1 MSYVPLWCKSNFS
14 FLEGASHPAE
24 LVEAADEKG
33 LDAIALT
40 DRDGFY
46 GMVEAHSKA
55 EELDVDLIVGVEVSI
70 RNWGTMNLYPM
81 SREGYGNLCELL
93 SIGQQ
98 RTEKGDCWVTWPEVC
113 AHAGELLAAWGGDIS
128 WNAHERGDVLDV
140 GRRLAEDFD
149 GRLYVMIPRHRL
161 PEGPA
166 NEERLIELAD
176 ELEVPTVAVNEVLYH
191 DIERRSLQDILTC
204 IREGVTIHESAEFR
218 KSNGE
223 YRLKTPD
230 AFESL
235 FEDMPD
241 AVSRTVEF
249 AERCEFSMSDLE
261 YRYPSEVG
269 ESETSFERLRRLS
282 IEGAYD
288 KYGEP
293 LPDEVKEQIEDE
305 LSLIEE
311 LEYAGYFLTM
321 KEIVNFCKTENIMC
335 QGRGSAANSVV
346 CYCLGI
352 TAIDPVRMEL
362 LFERFISRERD
373 EPPDIDLDIEHDR
386 REEVIQHVYDKYGRD
401 RAAMVA
407 NVIRYRPKSAIRD
420 VAKALGFKQTKIE
433 RLAESVSSY
442 QMTPELFDE
451 AGFDPDLHLHQLCLE
466 HVAKILDFP
475 RHLSLHPGG
484 FVLGKHPV
492 NRLVPVE
499 NASKDDRTCIQWDKY
514 HLEELG
520 LFKVDLLG
528 LGALTQLHRSFDLI
542 EKYYGESLSMDTIP
556 AGDDDTYEMIC
567 DADTIG
573 VFQIESRA
581 QMSMLP
587 RLKPQNYY
595 DLVVEISLVRPG
607 PIEGEM
613 VHPYLRR
620 RQGDEEV
627 TYPHESL
634 KPVLKKTLGVPLF
647 QEQVMKLAM
656 VAADYTPGEADQL
669 RRDMGFRSQNALE
682 KHRSRMIPSM
692 IENGIEPE
700 YAERIF
706 KQIQGF
712 GSYGFPE
719 SHAASFALIAYATS
733 YVRCHYLPAFVCS
746 ILNSQPMGFYS
757 VSTIVEDAKRHDLEI
772 RSLDIN
778 YSDWDCTMEVS
789 SGDCPP
795 FNFPP
800 EGGKTGE
807 LNFPPEGGTSELNPS
822 PGGCKTSEQNFPS
835 EGGKTSEQNF
845 ASEEGKTGEQNLQL
859 KGRKIC
865 RWKVSPEGG
874 KVFGQTLD
882 KISLLREGKYLSEVS
897 FLRRDKH
904 LEKTSWFKR
913 QKHCD
918 TRQQTDLSPQRGEIK
933 WGENQNRQ
941 YKYAVRM
948 GARFVKGL
956 AEKQWERIQAERQKR
971 PFVSLRDFMDRV
983 DVSRDTIDVL
993 AEAGAFEGLEA
1004 NRRRALWRLKGLV
1017 ETTDNRLGFDEM
1029 VEDRQVAFRDLN
1041 QLEQVQ
1047 WDYDS
1052 NAYSPSNHPLG
1063 PIRDRMKR
1071 LGLPSAKQLEEIEDG
1086 RVIHY
1091 AGIVIVRQRPGTAS
1105 GVCFLTLEDETGL
1118 ANALLWPD
1126 IYDQYRRLVRTE
1138 PFLGV
1143 TGEVQREE
1151 GVMHIITRQLWRPDL
1166 QAEPPSGDSHDFC

>member
-235 FEDMPD
+235 FEDIPD

-451 AGFDPDLHLHQLCLE
+451 AGFNPDLHLHQLCLE

-807 LNFPPEGGTSELNPS
+807 LNSPS
-822 PGGCKTSEQNFPS
+822 
-835 EGGKTSEQNF
+835 
-845 ASEEGKTGEQNLQL
+845 
-859 KGRKIC
+859 
-865 RWKVSPEGG
+865 
-874 KVFGQTLD
+874 
-882 KISLLREGKYLSEVS
+882 
-897 FLRRDKH
+897 
-904 LEKTSWFKR
+904 
-913 QKHCD
+913 
-918 TRQQTDLSPQRGEIK
+918 LSPQRGEIK